1 MARPW
6 VKLARKRPELGAIAV
21 AVFLSLLFAVVSG
34 GKWSSTGNLQIILQI
49 TATLGI
55 MAIGQALVI
64 MNGEIDISVGSVFGI
79 CALIYL
85 AVGRELGAPAAI
97 VLSLAAAAAIG
108 FTNGLMVLKGGVPAL
123 IATLGTLF
131 FFRGISYALTKGF
144 HFAASGDLRNDP
156 VYLVF
161 GGTTLGGF
169 NTAII
174 WFVALV
180 LIFQV
185 ALSSSVYGNHLL
197 AVGGDRESARA
208 RGVRVVRTKWVTF
221 VLCSMLAGFAG
232 VLEAAK
238 LGFADGSFGRLMELR
253 VIAAAVMGGCLL
265 AGGRG
270 SIVGAAVGAFVLCGI
285 QSQLIIMGAQPQWF
299 VLLLGLI
306 VVLAVLGDSTLTRWL
321 RRS

>member
-1 MARPW
+1 MTRST
-6 VKLARKRPELGAIAV
+6 VKLARKHPEIGAVVVAAFLAV
-21 AVFLSLLFAVVSG
+21 LFTVVSG
-34 GKWSSTGNLQIILQI
+34 GRWSSTANLQIILQI
-49 TATLGI
+49 TAILGI

-85 AVGRELGAPAAI
+85 AVGRELGAPAAL
-97 VLSLAAAAAIG
+97 VVSLAAAAAIG
-108 FTNGLMVLKGGVPAL
+108 FTNGLMVLTGGIPAL

-131 FFRGISYALTKGF
+131 VFRGISYALTKGF
-144 HFAASGDLRNDP
+144 HFAASRELRSDSI
-156 VYLVF
+156 YQVF

-169 NTAII
+169 NTAIV
-174 WFVALV
+174 WFIVLV
-180 LIFQV
+180 VIFQL
-185 ALSSSVYGNHLL
+185 ALSSAVYGNHLL
-197 AVGGDRESARA
+197 AVGGDLESARA
-208 RGVRVVRTKWVTF
+208 RGVRVVRTKWVNF
-221 VLCSMLAGFAG
+221 VLCSTLAGFAG

-238 LGFADGSFGRLMELR
+238 LGFADGSFGRLMELK

-270 SIVGAAVGAFVLCGI
+270 SIIGAAIGAFVLSGI

-306 VVLAVLGDSTLTRWL
+306 VVLAVLGDATLTRWL